1 MSLASGAS
9 VASSIK
15 EYAFR
20 GLQQL
25 PLVLTAMSL
34 LFTVTTASIS
44 YLNLLLGFVLIIP
57 LYTTLAGSLSEFA
70 LGRFLPG
77 ERFSWTRSSGDA
89 CRMVPPEGVGSLSLY
104 ESKTTSG
111 TVVPSY
117 WLMNITFFV
126 GFVMSNLI
134 DTFTAE
140 PAAGT
145 DPAAVERRMLHAT
158 YVAVAFGLFVLGIA
172 IATCLAVKVA
182 GGSELASRS
191 CSPRAQVPSATA
203 CTLCHASVVR
213 GLQIYWVSCP
223 SSCLPLPWDARQS
236 YVHRPMNN
244 YTPTNLN
251 NRSRCL

>member
-57 LYTTLAGSLSEFA
+57 LYTTLVGALSEFA

-134 DTFTAE
+134 DTFSAE
-140 PAAGT
+140 PATGT

-158 YVAVAFGLFVLGIA
+158 YVAVAFCLFVLGIA
-172 IATCLAVKVA
+172 IARFRYMPGCEGRGWLGIGLSVLFAA
-182 GGSELASRS
+182 GAGSIGYGMYTVSRLCGARS
-191 CSPRAQVPSATA
+191 SDLLGILSQFVPPAAMGRAPIICS
-203 CTLCHASVVR
+203 
-213 GLQIYWVSCP
+213 
-223 SSCLPLPWDARQS
+223 QS
-236 YVHRPMNN
+236 DE
-244 YTPTNLN
+244 
-251 NRSRCL
+251 